1 MALTLPMRTF
11 RKVMLWALAAG
22 VVSFLVVPFLIPF
35 QSTGTQTNVEAAG
48 AGAEFVTL
56 AGVSVHVVTQA
67 YTGESV
73 SAPGAMSA
81 TQKPPLIILMHGFG
95 ASTFSWRDVMKPL
108 SAAGDVIA
116 YDRPGFG
123 LTERPTSWGD
133 VNPYGAAGNF
143 AILDDLIAAQGQGR
157 EIVLVG
163 HSAGGELAAEYARLN
178 PDTVQ
183 RLVLADP
190 AILTTGGSPAGLS
203 WIFQIPQINKLGPIL
218 VGGIASSG
226 DDLLRQSYV
235 DQSKITQT
243 VLDGYHQPLTIIGW
257 EQAFW
262 EFTKAPRVADLAT
275 NVVQVLQPTLLISGD
290 SDTVVPVADTEK
302 LATMIPSASLVL
314 IAGAAHLPQE
324 ERPAEFAQ
332 AVVDWL
338 AQK

>member
-1 MALTLPMRTF
+1 MRTF

-35 QSTGTQTNVEAAG
+35 ESTGTQTNVEAAG
-48 AGAEFVTL
+48 PNAEFVTL
-56 AGVSVHVVTQA
+56 AGVDVHVVTQP
-67 YTGESV
+67 YTGAVAASEAV
-73 SAPGAMSA
+73 ATAPAA
-81 TQKPPLIILMHGFG
+81 QKPPLIILLHGFG
-95 ASTFSWRDVMKPL
+95 ASTFSWRDVLKSL
-108 SAAGDVIA
+108 GAAGEVIA

-123 LTERPTSWGD
+123 FTERPTNWGE

-143 AILDDLIAAQGQGR
+143 AILDELISTHGQGR
-157 EIVLVG
+157 DVVLVG

-203 WIFQIPQINKLGPIL
+203 WIFQIPQVNKLGPIL
-218 VGGIASSG
+218 VGGIASAG

-235 DQSKITQT
+235 DQSKITQA
-243 VLDGYHQPLTIIGW
+243 VLDGYHQPLTISGW

-275 NVVQVLQPTLLISGD
+275 NVVQVSQPTLLISGD
-290 SDTVVPVADTEK
+290 SDTVVPVADTKK
-302 LATMIPSASLVL
+302 LATMIPDASLVL

-324 ERPAEFAQ
+324 EQPAEFAQ

-338 AQK
+338 AQR